1 MAGGQSANPKRRPG
15 RPRKG
20 TAMQV
25 ITEPEQN
32 LLPEQIKKQI
42 LAGEGANDVQAL
54 RFQAETVARFSD
66 ESLLRHEIN
75 IYQLAGLLE
84 ILSERFRESG
94 LEEFDQWLAEHHPI
108 TARKLGKPTKR
119 HELMHLAKANAQQ
132 MIEEIGV
139 GKAQVLNRLL
149 KQGIVNNLE
158 EARQLVEDHL
168 GIPVLDARIN
178 EDLKGAVQTIVAEF
192 KRSRAV
198 STADQAALLEAEN
211 PEILAAGGQRVG
223 TPRTSTSVP
232 APRRKPPWG
241 VKERI
246 VTELY
251 EESFFVFQKISLYG
265 GNGQLSLP
273 FESLGLSAEVI
284 EVLKGNRASKPLIRI
299 FEEHS
304 RIVIRL
310 RSKIARLQSKF
321 MYRLEPYWAV
331 PEKSLEALLAGFN
344 EIDEQ
349 IESEKKLLIADYEKH
364 YTQFLETIAGIAH
377 AQSGDMDQALNVL
390 RIYAERFPE
399 PAEIQSNF
407 RLAILGPT
415 RLPSMQEQAQRDAA
429 VMSALAETKRAQAEY
444 DAAQSLERMQERTAQ
459 EMQRL
464 MQQLCLNV
472 QEELYGAM
480 AEVLGQLETLTKGR
494 GKANLSISKQN
505 AIEEVLESLA
515 KLGELGANPLNG
527 IASQMESLYQQ
538 QVAKMGR
545 DASKGMKSQAQQELK
560 TRIQTIR
567 QELEAQLP
575 EDSSSA
581 GNRKLWEWLRA

>member
-25 ITEPEQN
+25 ITEPEQS
-32 LLPEQIKKQI
+32 LLPEQIKEQI

-84 ILSERFRESG
+84 ILSERFKASG
-94 LEEFDQWLAEHHPI
+94 LEDFDQWLAEHHPI

-158 EARQLVEDHL
+158 EARQLVEEYL

-192 KRSRAV
+192 KRSRAL
-198 STADQAALLEAEN
+198 STIEVAARQEDDQEAQPN
-211 PEILAAGGQRVG
+211 QAKS
-223 TPRTSTSVP
+223 PRTSTSVP
-232 APRRKPPWG
+232 

-310 RSKIARLQSKF
+310 RSKIARLQGKF

-344 EIDEQ
+344 DIDTHIEI
-349 IESEKKLLIADYEKH
+349 EKKLLIADYEKH

-377 AQSGDMDQALNVL
+377 AQSGDMDQTLNVL

-444 DAAQSLERMQERTAQ
+444 NAAQSLERMQERTAQ

-480 AEVLGQLETLTKGR
+480 AEVLGQLETLTKSK
-494 GKANLSISKQN
+494 GKANLSATKQA
-505 AIEEVLESLA
+505 AIEEALESLA

-527 IASQMESLYQQ
+527 IANQMESLYQQ
-538 QVAKMGR
+538 QVAKLGR
-545 DASKGMKSQAQQELK
+545 DASKATKGQAQQELK
-560 TRIQTIR
+560 TRIQLIKK
-567 QELEAQLP
+567 ELEAQLP
-575 EDSSSA
+575 EDTSSA

>member
-25 ITEPEQN
+25 ITEPEQS
-32 LLPEQIKKQI
+32 LLPEQIKAQI
-42 LAGEGANDVQAL
+42 LAGEGANNAEAL
-54 RFQAETVARFSD
+54 RFQAETVARCSD

-94 LEEFDQWLAEHHPI
+94 LEDFDGWLAEHHPI

-119 HELMHLAKANAQQ
+119 HELMHLSKANAQE
-132 MIEEIGV
+132 MIEEIGL

-149 KQGIVNNLE
+149 KQQVVNTLE

-192 KRSRAV
+192 KRSRAL
-198 STADQAALLEAEN
+198 STLEVVARQEDDPQAQTN
-211 PEILAAGGQRVG
+211 Q
-223 TPRTSTSVP
+223 TKSPRTSTSVP
-232 APRRKPPWG
+232 L
-241 VKERI
+241 KERI

-310 RSKIARLQSKF
+310 RSKIARLQGKF

-399 PAEIQSNF
+399 PTEIQSNF

-480 AEVLGQLETLTKGR
+480 AEVLGQLETLTKSK
-494 GKANLSISKQN
+494 GKANLSATKQA
-505 AIEEVLESLA
+505 AIEEALESLA

-538 QVAKMGR
+538 QVAKLGR
-545 DASKGMKSQAQQELK
+545 EASKGTKSQAQQELK
-560 TRIQTIR
+560 SRIQAIK

>member
-32 LLPEQIKKQI
+32 LLPEQIKAQI
-42 LAGEGANDVQAL
+42 LAGEGANDEQAL

-84 ILSERFRESG
+84 ILSERFRESS
-94 LEEFDQWLAEHHPI
+94 LEDFDQWLAEHHPI

-192 KRSRAV
+192 KRSRAL
-198 STADQAALLEAEN
+198 STIEVTARQEDDPQAQPN
-211 PEILAAGGQRVG
+211 Q
-223 TPRTSTSVP
+223 TKSPRTSTSVP
-232 APRRKPPWG
+232 

-310 RSKIARLQSKF
+310 RSKIARLQGKF

-331 PEKSLEALLAGFN
+331 PEKSLEALLTGFN
-344 EIDEQ
+344 DIDTHIEI
-349 IESEKKLLIADYEKH
+349 EKRLLIADYEKH

-399 PAEIQSNF
+399 PAEIHSNF

-444 DAAQSLERMQERTAQ
+444 NAAQSLERMQERTAQ

-480 AEVLGQLETLTKGR
+480 AEVLGQLETLTKGK
-494 GKANLSISKQN
+494 GKANLSITKQA
-505 AIEEVLESLA
+505 AIEEALESLA
-515 KLGELGANPLNG
+515 KLGELGANPLNS

-538 QVAKMGR
+538 QVIKLGK
-545 DASKGMKSQAQQELK
+545 DASKGTKSQAQQELK
-560 TRIQTIR
+560 TRIQTIK

>member
-1 MAGGQSANPKRRPG
+1 MAGEQSANPKRRPG

-25 ITEPEQN
+25 ITEPEQS
-32 LLPEQIKKQI
+32 LLPEQIKAQI
-42 LAGEGANDVQAL
+42 LSGAGGNDAEAL

-94 LEEFDQWLAEHHPI
+94 LEEFDGWLAEHHPI
-108 TARKLGKPTKR
+108 TARKLGKATKR
-119 HELMHLAKANAQQ
+119 HELMHLAKANAQE
-132 MIEEIGV
+132 MIEEIGL

-149 KQGIVNNLE
+149 KQQVVHTLE
-158 EARQLVEDHL
+158 EARQLVEEHL
-168 GIPVLDARIN
+168 GMPVLDARIN

-192 KRSRAV
+192 KRLRAV
-198 STADQAALLEAEN
+198 LTTEKVASQDADN
-211 PEILAAGGQRVG
+211 PETLAAEGQRVR

-232 APRRKPPWG
+232 

-299 FEEHS
+299 SEEHS

-310 RSKIARLQSKF
+310 RSKIARLQGKF

-331 PEKSLEALLAGFN
+331 PEKSLEALLVGFN

-480 AEVLGQLETLTKGR
+480 AEVLGQLETLTKSK
-494 GKANLSISKQN
+494 GKANLSATKQA
-505 AIEEVLESLA
+505 AIEEALESLA

-538 QVAKMGR
+538 QVAKLGR
-545 DASKGMKSQAQQELK
+545 DASKATKGQAQQELK
-560 TRIQTIR
+560 TRIQAIK
-567 QELEAQLP
+567 QALEAQLP
-575 EDSSSA
+575 EDSSST

>member
-1 MAGGQSANPKRRPG
+1 MAGEQSANPKRRPG

-32 LLPEQIKKQI
+32 LLPEQIKAQI

-94 LEEFDQWLAEHHPI
+94 LEDFDQWLAEHHQI

-132 MIEEIGV
+132 MIKEIGL

-149 KQGIVNNLE
+149 KQQVVNTLE
-158 EARQLVEDHL
+158 EARQLVEEHL
-168 GIPVLDARIN
+168 GMPVLDARIN

-198 STADQAALLEAEN
+198 SALDQVASQDAEN
-211 PEILAAGGQRVG
+211 PEAQGIEAQRT

-304 RIVIRL
+304 RIMIRL
-310 RSKIARLQSKF
+310 RSKIARLQGKF

-344 EIDEQ
+344 EIDTY
-349 IESEKKLLIADYEKH
+349 IEIEKKLLIADYEKH

-377 AQSGDMDQALNVL
+377 AQSGDMDQALNTL

-399 PAEIQSNF
+399 PAEIQANF

-480 AEVLGQLETLTKGR
+480 AEVLGQLETLTKSK
-494 GKANLSISKQN
+494 GKANLSATKQS
-505 AIEEVLESLA
+505 AIEEALESLA

-538 QVAKMGR
+538 QVAKLGR
-545 DASKGMKSQAQQELK
+545 DASKGTKSQAQQELK
-560 TRIQTIR
+560 SRIQTIK

-575 EDSSSA
+575 DDTSSA